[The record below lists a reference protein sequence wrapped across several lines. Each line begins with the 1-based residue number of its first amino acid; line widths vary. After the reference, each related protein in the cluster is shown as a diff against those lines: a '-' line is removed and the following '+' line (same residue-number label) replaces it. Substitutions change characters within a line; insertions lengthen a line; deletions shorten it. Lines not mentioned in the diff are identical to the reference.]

1 MIDDV
6 KDSSNDF
13 LLPTP
18 AQGDPNAISIK
29 VYLFGTPKLMQIYI
43 YRKSMVLDVIRHI
56 MTLYSKDA
64 LLSAEQPLKH
74 PDYPEAY
81 ELRLIDDDE
90 DYFTP
95 LYDMGPLERSDEIG
109 EFESLALVDN
119 KGFKPL
125 TVKSAQEEENQE
137 DLKKRH
143 VRNSGLKSVAADR
156 ASGGEHYAAQDRPQV
171 HDERDRDSEGL
182 NIPGWIES
190 WGELHE

>member
-1 MIDDV
+1 
-6 KDSSNDF
+6 
-13 LLPTP
+13 
-18 AQGDPNAISIK
+18 
-29 VYLFGTPKLMQIYI
+29 
-43 YRKSMVLDVIRHI
+43 MVLDVIRHI

-95 LYDMGPLERSDEIG
+95 LYDMGPLERRDEIG

-125 TVKSAQEEENQE
+125 TVKSA
-137 DLKKRH
+137 
-143 VRNSGLKSVAADR
+143 
-156 ASGGEHYAAQDRPQV
+156 
-171 HDERDRDSEGL
+171 
-182 NIPGWIES
+182 
-190 WGELHE
+190 